1 MTIECVYGT
10 NGARMHAHKLLRT
23 REMCPSYSMQPHLYA
38 LQTLGMLPEKEY
50 KEKEKGSGLT
60 ENRTRI

>member
-10 NGARMHAHKLLRT
+10 NGARVPAHKFLKI
-23 REMCPSYSMQPHLYA
+23 REICLSYSMQPHFYA
-38 LQTLGMLPEKEY
+38 LQTLRMLPEKEY
-50 KEKEKGSGLT
+50 KEEEKGSGLT

>member
-10 NGARMHAHKLLRT
+10 NGARMHSHKFLKIS
-23 REMCPSYSMQPHLYA
+23 EMCPSHSIQEHLYA
-38 LQTLGMLPEKEY
+38 LQTLRMLPEKEY